1 MVTADEQIANLRVAA
16 HLPTD
21 SADDLSLW
29 CFDELPSAITD
40 PTNEITAYISR
51 LKAYWRPQSGLEIP
65 EEWTRIILPPS
76 NPTGPYI
83 PLERWFPLSSISAI
97 LSTVSSELQHVPATT
112 LCNRYASAEYVGPL
126 LPVRSP
132 PEVIDSQTLT
142 AMVDIL
148 LCGEH
153 PTTVFFRL
161 ALLLRGTY
169 DCQLKLRPSYHLP
182 RHFGHD
188 IPSIDFGLVPEWLP
202 LSEDMIRR
210 SAKAPLCFSSPALAI
225 GMLLQDVDGDSSTLT
240 TEDLL
245 YVARATQ
252 PHLEALLVARH
263 HRYSEAAIS
272 ALPPPCIFVIA
283 FRDMTI
289 FIIAQIANRD
299 DTTYRYQSLIVDQ
312 LSFPPHFPGEGDG
325 IVMRLRIIVALLTI
339 RGHTDRLAS
348 LWDDLIWDP
357 AIVDAELTTLRE
369 YTGVVTPNP
378 SDYEDPEIAA
388 WGDMLDHMKL
398 TRGGEEVAVDVG
410 PSSSEIECSKTLVDS
425 WLPGTFCAEQP
436 PELPCYT

>member
-1 MVTADEQIANLRVAA
+1 MATADEKIANLRAAA
-16 HLPTD
+16 HLPPD
-21 SADDLSLW
+21 SADDPSLW
-29 CFDELPSAITD
+29 SFDELPSAVTD
-40 PTNEITAYISR
+40 LTNEITALIGER
-51 LKAYWRPQSGLEIP
+51 NPGFEIP
-65 EEWTRIILPPS
+65 EEWTRIILPPAE
-76 NPTGPYI
+76 PQGPYI
-83 PLERWFPLSSISAI
+83 PPERWFPLSSISAI
-97 LSTVSSELQHVPATT
+97 LSIVSSELQQVPTTT

-126 LPVRSP
+126 FPQWLDV
-132 PEVIDSQTLT
+132 
-142 AMVDIL
+142 L

-161 ALLLRGTY
+161 AL
-169 DCQLKLRPSYHLP
+169 PSARNIRL
-182 RHFGHD
+182 
-188 IPSIDFGLVPEWLP
+188 SIEIVRFYIWLPEWLP

-225 GMLLQDVDGDSSTLT
+225 GMLLQDVDGDSGTLT

-263 HRYSEAAIS
+263 HRRYPEAAIS

-289 FIIAQIANRD
+289 FIIAQIAFRD

-348 LWDDLIWDP
+348 LWEDLIWDP
-357 AIVDAELTTLRE
+357 TIVDAELTTLRDF
-369 YTGVVTPNP
+369 TGVVTPNP

-388 WGDMLDHMKL
+388 WGDMLDHLKL
-398 TRGGEEVAVDVG
+398 TRGGEEIAVDVG
-410 PSSSEIECSKTLVDS
+410 PTPSEIGCSKKLVDS
-425 WLPGTFCAEQP
+425 WLPETVYAENPPQLPFCP
-436 PELPCYT
+436 